1 MSLFIG
7 IDGGG
12 THTTAVVARA
22 DGTVLARVE
31 GGAGRVDVL
40 NPTAG
45 AGTLADLAR
54 EALVQVGGATVANS
68 LCCAL
73 SGAGREPQ
81 RTQLEDA
88 LRAHHVAD
96 TVIVVGDFQAA
107 LQDAFASGPGILLI
121 AGTGSSCWGR
131 AEDGR
136 TERCGGWGYLIG
148 DEGSAYSI
156 GIAAIRAALQSHDG
170 RQGESALP
178 DAILQLTSLDDP
190 TALVQ
195 WAAAAAR
202 ADIAGLAP
210 AVIDLSMTDPAAAGI
225 VEQAVRELELHIA
238 ALHNRLG
245 PWSQPVPLALT
256 GGLIAPGRPL
266 RDQLDRALAEWDLPL
281 VLLDREVDGAMG
293 AAALAQFAV
302 AG

>member
-1 MSLFIG
+1 MSLYVG

-12 THTTAVVARA
+12 TRTTAVVARA

-40 NPTAG
+40 DPAGGATALAELTRAALKQVG
-45 AGTLADLAR
+45 GETLAD
-54 EALVQVGGATVANS
+54 S

-81 RTQLEDA
+81 RTQLEQA
-88 LRAHHVAD
+88 LRAQNVAR
-96 TVIVVGDFQAA
+96 TVIIVGDFEAA
-107 LQDAFASGPGILLI
+107 LQDAFGSGPGILLI
-121 AGTGSSCWGR
+121 AGTGSSAWGR

-136 TERCGGWGYLIG
+136 MERCGGWGYLIG
-148 DEGSAYSI
+148 DEGSGYSI
-156 GIAAIRAALQSHDG
+156 GLAGLRAAMQSHDG
-170 RQGESALP
+170 RAGETELVSAV
-178 DAILQLTSLDDP
+178 LQLTSLDQP
-190 TALVQ
+190 TGLVQ
-195 WAAAAAR
+195 WAAAASR

-210 AVIDLSMTDPAAAGI
+210 AVIELSNTDTTAAGI

-245 PWSQPVPLALT
+245 PWTQPAPLALT

-266 RDQLDRALAEWDLPL
+266 RDHLDRALAEWELPL
-281 VLLDREVDGAMG
+281 VLLDREIDGAMG

-302 AG
+302 SA